1 MHKTRSRRLLWQI
14 YPVFFMVTVIAIVA
28 VSWYFSSALKEF
40 HRQDSVASLRA
51 RAELIAFQAKAP
63 LQTQSWSDLNQ
74 LCREA
79 GVKISTRITI
89 LLPDGYVVGDTR
101 EEPARMENHAA
112 RPEVVEA
119 LNGKVGT
126 SSRFSRTL
134 QKEMMYLAVPVL
146 HEGLVIGVVRTAMS
160 VDAVDARIG
169 VLHERVVVGGVIV
182 VLLVALL
189 SLIISRRIS
198 RPLEQIKQEAERYA
212 QGDFEHRLRVSG
224 SSEIVALA
232 HALNEMAVQLNDR
245 ITTIDKQRN
254 EQDSVLSSMVEGV
267 IAIDSNQNVLRIN
280 PAAARLLDCS
290 VQRVVGL
297 SVQEVVRKAELLDF
311 ITTTMD
317 SEVALEK
324 DMVLFAGGAEM
335 CIQAHGTMLR
345 GGHGKSIGA
354 LVVFNDLTRM
364 RRLETMRRDF
374 VANVSHELKTPIT
387 AIKGFVETLLDG
399 ALDDRKNS
407 EDFLHIIERQ
417 VERLSIIIEDL
428 MSLSR
433 IEQGEEKQH
442 FELEPTNLVTI
453 VDEAISDCTML
464 AAQMGITIESSDGG
478 EILVALNG
486 ALLEQALTNLI
497 DNAIKY
503 SPEGSTVL
511 VSCSES
517 VGMAEV
523 RVIDQGCG
531 IEAEHLPRLFER
543 FYRVDKARSRKAG
556 GSGLGLAIVKHIAQI
571 HHGDVSVESVPGQG
585 SQFVIRLPLIKMN

>member
-1 MHKTRSRRLLWQI
+1 MKNNRSRRLLWQI
-14 YPVFFMVTVIAIVA
+14 YPVFFLVTVIAIVA

-40 HRQDSVASLRA
+40 HRHDRVESLRA
-51 RAELIAFQAKAP
+51 RAQLVALQAQKP
-63 LQTQSWSDLNQ
+63 ILGQSWQDLNQ

-79 GVKISTRITI
+79 GVRISTRITI
-89 LLPDGYVVGDTR
+89 LLPSGKVVGDTR

-112 RPEVVEA
+112 RPEVVKA
-119 LNGKVGT
+119 LNGQIGT
-126 SSRFSRTL
+126 SIRFSRTL
-134 QKEMMYLAVPVL
+134 QKKMMYLAVPVVS
-146 HEGLVIGVVRTAMS
+146 EGAVVGVVRTAMS
-160 VDAVDARIG
+160 IDAVEARIG
-169 VLHERVVVGGVIV
+169 VLRERVVVGGLIAI
-182 VLLVALL
+182 LLVALL
-189 SLIISRRIS
+189 SLVISRRIS

-232 HALNEMAVQLNDR
+232 QALNEMAVQLNDR

-267 IAIDSNQNVLRIN
+267 IAIDSSQNVLRIN
-280 PAAARLLDCS
+280 PAAARLLDVS
-290 VQRVVGL
+290 VDGVVGL
-297 SVQEVVRKAELLDF
+297 SVQEVVRKADLLDF
-311 ITTTMD
+311 ITDTMD
-317 SEVALEK
+317 SEIALEQ
-324 DMVLFAGGAEM
+324 DMVLFSGDSEI

-345 GGHGKSIGA
+345 GGNDESIGA

-399 ALDDRKNS
+399 ALDDRQNS

-433 IEQGEEKQH
+433 IEQGEEKQN
-442 FELEPTNLVTI
+442 FELEPGNLVAI
-453 VDEAISDCTML
+453 VDEAINDCTML
-464 AAQMGITIESSDGG
+464 ATQMGITIESAQG
-478 EILVALNG
+478 EAVLVAFNG

-503 SPEGSTVL
+503 SAEGTSVL
-511 VSCSES
+511 VSCIKRD
-517 VGMAEV
+517 GMAEV
-523 RVIDQGCG
+523 RVVDQGCG
-531 IEAEHLPRLFER
+531 IEPEHLPRLFER

-556 GSGLGLAIVKHIAQI
+556 GSGLGLAIVKHIVQI
-571 HHGDVSVESVPGQG
+571 HHGDVHVESVYGQG
-585 SQFVIRLPLIKMN
+585 SQFVIRLPLA

>member
-1 MHKTRSRRLLWQI
+1 MGKNRSLRLLWQI
-14 YPVFFMVTVIAIVA
+14 YPLFFMVTVVAIIA

-40 HRQDSVASLRA
+40 HHQDSVASLRA
-51 RAELIAFQAKAP
+51 RAELIAFQVQNP
-63 LQTQSWSDLNQ
+63 IRTQSWDELNQ

-89 LLPDGYVVGDTR
+89 LLPNGQVIGDTR
-101 EEPARMENHAA
+101 EDPERMENHAA
-112 RPEVVEA
+112 RPEIVEA
-119 LNGKVGT
+119 LNGQVAN

-146 HEGLVIGVVRTAMS
+146 SAGTVVGVVRTAMS
-160 VDAVDARIG
+160 VDAVEARIS
-169 VLHERVVVGGVIV
+169 VLRERVVAGGMIV
-182 VLLVALL
+182 SLLVALL
-189 SLIISRRIS
+189 SLAISRRIS

-212 QGDFEHRLRVSG
+212 QGDFKHRLRVSG
-224 SSEIVALA
+224 SSEIVTLA
-232 HALNEMAVQLNDR
+232 QALNEMAAQLNDR

-280 PAAARLLDCS
+280 PAAARLLDVD
-290 VQRVVGL
+290 VQDVVGL
-297 SVQEVVRKAELLDF
+297 SVQQVVRKAELLDF
-311 ITTTMD
+311 ITNTMG
-317 SEVALEK
+317 SELAIEE
-324 DMVLFAGGAEM
+324 DMVLFSGETEM

-345 GGHGKSIGA
+345 GSNGKSIGA

-399 ALDDRKNS
+399 ALDDRQNS

-433 IEQGEEKQH
+433 IEQGEEKQN
-442 FELEPTNLVTI
+442 FELESGNLVTI
-453 VDEAISDCTML
+453 VDEAINDCSML
-464 AAQMGITIESSDGG
+464 ATQMGITLEGANSGPVS
-478 EILVALNG
+478 VALNG

-497 DNAIKY
+497 DNALKY
-503 SPEGSTVL
+503 SAEGTSVL
-511 VSCSES
+511 VSCIKRD
-517 VGMAEV
+517 GMAEV
-523 RVIDQGCG
+523 RVVDHGCG

-556 GSGLGLAIVKHIAQI
+556 GSGLGLAIVKHIVQI
-571 HHGDVSVESVPGQG
+571 HHGDVEVKSVHGQG
-585 SQFVIRLPLIKMN
+585 SQFIIRLPLA

>member
-1 MHKTRSRRLLWQI
+1 MQKNRSRRLLWQI
-14 YPVFFMVTVIAIVA
+14 YPVFFLVTVVAIIA

-40 HRQDSVASLRA
+40 HHQDSVASLRA
-51 RAELIAFQAKAP
+51 RAELIAFQVQDP
-63 LQTQSWSDLNQ
+63 IRTQSWNELNQ

-89 LLPDGYVVGDTR
+89 LLPSGQVVGDTR

-119 LNGKVGT
+119 LSGQVGT

-146 HEGLVIGVVRTAMS
+146 SDGAVVGVVRTAMA
-160 VDAVDARIG
+160 VDAVEARMG
-169 VLHERVVVGGVIV
+169 VLRERVVAGGMIV
-182 VLLVALL
+182 SILVALL
-189 SLIISRRIS
+189 SLVISRRIS

-212 QGDFEHRLRVSG
+212 QGDFEHHLRVSG

-232 HALNEMAVQLNDR
+232 QALNEMAVQLNDR

-254 EQDSVLSSMVEGV
+254 EQDSVLCSMVEGV

-280 PAAARLLDCS
+280 PAAARLLDVD
-290 VQRVVGL
+290 VQGVVGL
-297 SVQEVVRKAELLDF
+297 SVQRVVRKAELLDF
-311 ITTTMD
+311 ITNTMG
-317 SEVALEK
+317 SEVAIEE
-324 DMVLFAGGAEM
+324 DMVLFSGEAEM

-345 GGHGKSIGA
+345 GGNGESIGA
-354 LVVFNDLTRM
+354 LVVFNDLTRI

-407 EDFLHIIERQ
+407 KDFLHIIERQ

-442 FELEPTNLVTI
+442 FELEPSNLVTI

-464 AAQMGITIESSDGG
+464 ATQMGITIEPSKCGT
-478 EILVALNG
+478 LTVALNG

-503 SPEGSTVL
+503 SAEGSTVL
-511 VSCSES
+511 VSCRERS
-517 VGMAEV
+517 GMAEV

-543 FYRVDKARSRKAG
+543 FYRVDRARSRKAG
-556 GSGLGLAIVKHIAQI
+556 GSGLGLAIVKHIVQI
-571 HHGDVSVESVPGQG
+571 HHGDVSVESIPGQG
-585 SQFVIRLPLIKMN
+585 SQFVIRLPLV

>member
-1 MHKTRSRRLLWQI
+1 MQKNRSRRLLWQI
-14 YPVFFMVTVIAIVA
+14 YPVFFMVTVIAIIA

-40 HRQDSVASLRA
+40 HHQDSVASLRA
-51 RAELIAFQAKAP
+51 RAELIVFQVHDP
-63 LQTQSWSDLNQ
+63 LRTQSWDELNQ

-89 LLPDGYVVGDTR
+89 LLPSGQVVGDTR

-119 LNGKVGT
+119 LNGQVGT

-146 HEGLVIGVVRTAMS
+146 SDGVVIGVVRTAMS
-160 VDAVDARIG
+160 VDAVEARIG
-169 VLHERVVVGGVIV
+169 VLRERVVAGGMIV
-182 VLLVALL
+182 SLLVALL
-189 SLIISRRIS
+189 SLAISRRIS

-212 QGDFEHRLRVSG
+212 QGDFEHRLRVNG
-224 SSEIVALA
+224 SSEIVTLA
-232 HALNEMAVQLNDR
+232 QALNEMAVQLNDR

-280 PAAARLLDCS
+280 PAAARLLDVD
-290 VQRVVGL
+290 VQGVVGL
-297 SVQEVVRKAELLDF
+297 SVQQVVRKAELLDF
-311 ITTTMD
+311 ITNTMG
-317 SEVALEK
+317 SEVAIEE
-324 DMVLFAGGAEM
+324 DMVLFSGDAEM

-345 GGHGKSIGA
+345 GGNGESIGA

-442 FELEPTNLVTI
+442 FELEPSNLVTI
-453 VDEAISDCTML
+453 VDEAINDCTML
-464 AAQMGITIESSDGG
+464 ATQMGITIEPSNSGT
-478 EILVALNG
+478 LTVALNG

-503 SPEGSTVL
+503 SAEGSTVL
-511 VSCSES
+511 VSCKKCS
-517 VGMAEV
+517 GLAEV

-531 IEAEHLPRLFER
+531 IEPEHLPRLFER

-556 GSGLGLAIVKHIAQI
+556 GSGLGLAIVKHIVQI
-571 HHGDVSVESVPGQG
+571 HHGDVDVESVHGQG
-585 SQFVIRLPLIKMN
+585 SQFVIRLPLV

>member
-1 MHKTRSRRLLWQI
+1 MEKNRSRRLLWQI
-14 YPVFFMVTVIAIVA
+14 YPLFFMVTVVAIIA

-40 HRQDSVASLRA
+40 HHQDSVASLRA
-51 RAELIAFQAKAP
+51 RAELIAFQVQNP
-63 LQTQSWSDLNQ
+63 IRTQSWDELNQ

-89 LLPDGYVVGDTR
+89 LLPNGQVIGDTR
-101 EEPARMENHAA
+101 EDPERMENHAA
-112 RPEVVEA
+112 RPEVIEA
-119 LNGKVGT
+119 LNGQVAN

-146 HEGLVIGVVRTAMS
+146 SAGTVVGVVRTAMS
-160 VDAVDARIG
+160 VDAVEARIS
-169 VLHERVVVGGVIV
+169 VLRERVVAGGMIV
-182 VLLVALL
+182 SLLVALL
-189 SLIISRRIS
+189 SLAISRRIS

-212 QGDFEHRLRVSG
+212 KGDFEHRLRVSG
-224 SSEIVALA
+224 SSEIVTLA
-232 HALNEMAVQLNDR
+232 QALNEMAAQLNDR

-280 PAAARLLDCS
+280 PAAARLLDVD
-290 VQRVVGL
+290 VQDVVGL
-297 SVQEVVRKAELLDF
+297 SVQQVVRKAELLDF
-311 ITTTMD
+311 ITNTMG
-317 SEVALEK
+317 SELAIEE
-324 DMVLFAGGAEM
+324 DMVLFSGEAEM

-345 GGHGKSIGA
+345 GSNGKSIGA

-399 ALDDRKNS
+399 ALDDRQNS

-433 IEQGEEKQH
+433 IEQGEEKQN
-442 FELEPTNLVTI
+442 FELESGNLVTI
-453 VDEAISDCTML
+453 VDEAINDCSML
-464 AAQMGITIESSDGG
+464 ATQMGITLEGANSGPVS
-478 EILVALNG
+478 VALNG

-503 SPEGSTVL
+503 SAEGTSVL
-511 VSCSES
+511 VSCIKRD
-517 VGMAEV
+517 GMAEV
-523 RVIDQGCG
+523 RVVDHGCG

-556 GSGLGLAIVKHIAQI
+556 GSGLGLAIVKHIVQI
-571 HHGDVSVESVPGQG
+571 HHGDVEVKSVHGQG
-585 SQFVIRLPLIKMN
+585 SQFIIRLPLA